1 MARTAVTQ
9 LHQQIEEVRRE
20 GFAAGY
26 AAAMQAVGEV
36 ASRSAPTDATS
47 TAAPSRRG
55 RGRARQAGPAARPAR
70 SRAARPNGAGT
81 KTRRS
86 AAHRSERGT
95 TALAIEE
102 ILKVIAPSAI
112 RPAEIRKALQDNG
125 VTVSFAS
132 IRHALSQLEARNAAE
147 QVGDSKT
154 WRHRADAS

>member
-26 AAAMQAVGEV
+26 TAAMEAVREV
-36 ASRSAPTDATS
+36 ASRSAPADGGS

-55 RGRARQAGPAARPAR
+55 RSRARQAGPTARPAR
-70 SRAARPNGAGT
+70 SHRAGANGAGR
-81 KTRRS
+81 KIRRS

-95 TALAIEE
+95 NALIIGE
-102 ILKVIAPSAI
+102 ILKVMSPSAV
-112 RPAEIRKALQDNG
+112 RPAEIRKALESNG
-125 VTVSFAS
+125 VTISFAS
-132 IRHALSQLEARNAAE
+132 ISHALGQLEARNEAE
-147 QVGDSKT
+147 RVGDSKT